1 MLRFPNLLACVA
13 GSIACLAVSSAMA
26 ENQITVYSSKPFDE
40 KTVGVPAQ
48 RLVLKPGETAVRK
61 LSEKLQTIHIA
72 NPELADVLP
81 INDTTVLLIGKAFGE
96 TDIDIL
102 GAKSEPIA
110 KFFVSVVEGPARNI
124 TLAPHTSTVRAF
136 ADKVKKANVADPEV
150 ADVFALGDSAIRIV
164 GKTIGDT
171 EITVFGGEGSG
182 QGSSGKAEPLARFYV
197 SVTEY
202 ADKAEKG
209 NVVAIYDGKS
219 ISDGTNYWCFQGA
232 PCVKLH

>member
-1 MLRFPNLLACVA
+1 MLRFLNLLPFIA
-13 GSIACLAVSSAMA
+13 GSMACLTVSSAMA
-26 ENQITVYSSKPFDE
+26 ESQITVYGSKSFDE
-40 KTVGVPAQ
+40 RNVGVPTH

-61 LSEKLQTIHIA
+61 LSEKPQTIHVA
-72 NPELADVLP
+72 NPDLADVLP
-81 INDTTVLLIGKAFGE
+81 VNDTTVLLIGKAFGE

-124 TLAPHTSTVRAF
+124 TLAPHTSTIRSF
-136 ADKVKKANVADPEV
+136 AEKIKKANVADPEV
-150 ADVFALGDSAIRIV
+150 ADVYALGDSAIRID
-164 GKTIGDT
+164 GKMIGDT

-182 QGSSGKAEPLARFYV
+182 QGNFARAEPLARFYV

-202 ADKAEKG
+202 ADKGERG
-209 NVVAIYDGKS
+209 DVVAIHDGKS
-219 ISDGTNYWCFQGA
+219 ISDRTNYWCFQGA